1 MYFKQR
7 KELDEL
13 LDGNSQLD
21 RGSFFKILAL
31 GLFDILITLPVAI
44 FDLVTSILNGGVP
57 TIYAGWRATHSEYS
71 SIPTATSNE
80 WKSAGFGT
88 VSSIRISQ
96 WSNPLFAI
104 VFFALFGL
112 TGRNKLWYRNLLWK
126 VLRPF
131 GCKPRQEPVTSDIVF
146 GSAPVHSGL
155 NESGAR
161 TTETTAL
168 VFSHIRVLNCLLTF
182 A

>member
-1 MYFKQR
+1 MYFKH

-13 LDGNSQLD
+13 LASNSHLLD

-31 GLFDILITLPVAI
+31 GLFDILIALPVGI
-44 FDLVTSILNGGVP
+44 FSLVTDVLEQSVP
-57 TIYAGWRATHSEYS
+57 TFYPGWTAVHSGFS
-71 SIPTATSNE
+71 SVRTVASNE
-80 WKSAGFGT
+80 WKSSGFGS

-112 TGRNKLWYRNLLWK
+112 TDRNKLWYCNLLWK

-131 GCKPRQEPVTSDIVF
+131 GCKPRQEPVTSDILF
-146 GSAPVHSGL
+146 GSAPVHSGPK
-155 NESGAR
+155 ESGAR
-161 TTETTAL
+161 TTETT
-168 VFSHIRVLNCLLTF
+168 VSVSSHVCLLD
-182 A
+182 